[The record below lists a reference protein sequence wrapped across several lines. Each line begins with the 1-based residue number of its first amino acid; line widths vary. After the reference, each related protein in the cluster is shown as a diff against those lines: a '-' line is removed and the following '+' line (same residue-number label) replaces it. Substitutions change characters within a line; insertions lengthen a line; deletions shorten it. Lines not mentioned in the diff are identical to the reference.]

1 MKELDFVTAKFYC
14 PYALADHN
22 YCNVLYRDSGGY
34 NRILFNGVVY
44 MSVMQKKSVPTCYA
58 RFATVTLQ
66 NIIIK
71 QQ

>member
-1 MKELDFVTAKFYC
+1 MQELDFVTAKFYC

-44 MSVMQKKSVPTCYA
+44 MSVMQKKICSNLLRTFCNSYIA
-58 RFATVTLQ
+58 KY
-66 NIIIK
+66 NH
-71 QQ
+71 